1 MRDDGKV
8 LVSFTKDLMEFDGE
22 IFPDLHAEG
31 KVVNPRCSYNGSEY
45 VITWEDGQGSLFESV
60 TADFTEFSQPVS
72 ISARENSQL
81 DTDLENALP
90 CSVIPVTKEE
100 AENLRVK
107 LGSLENTGVEEK
119 NICLYRGTRGTP

>member
-1 MRDDGKV
+1 MR
-8 LVSFTKDLMEFDGE
+8 VSRQ
-22 IFPDLHAEG
+22 ISQSSA
-31 KVVNPRCSYNGSEY
+31 
-45 VITWEDGQGSLFESV
+45 SLF
-60 TADFTEFSQPVS
+60 P
-72 ISARENSQL
+72 SAPGKNSQL

-119 NICLYRGTRGTP
+119 TYAFTVDAGDTLTAEDTKDAVITAQYNDGTTDDIPIVWDYSTVDFYREGTYTITGQGETDGISGD